1 MPNEK
6 AYTATRPALTVEE
19 KLEKGWLK
27 EQMEKSVARF
37 DKLPKW
43 KQDMLLAR
51 LEYDL
56 REE

>member
-6 AYTATRPALTVEE
+6 AYTAARPALTMEE

-27 EQMEKSVARF
+27 EQMEESVARF

>member
-6 AYTATRPALTVEE
+6 AYTATRPARTVME
-19 KLEKGWLK
+19 KFEKGELGK
-27 EQMEKSVARF
+27 QIEESAARF
-37 DKLPKW
+37 EKLPKW
-43 KQDMLLAR
+43 EQDMLLAR

>member
-1 MPNEK
+1 
-6 AYTATRPALTVEE
+6 
-19 KLEKGWLK
+19 
-27 EQMEKSVARF
+27 MEKSVARF

-43 KQDMLLAR
+43 EQDMLLAR